1 MIIKELKELNLP
13 CKPCSSVEEGE
24 KIGTKLLDYLNESK
38 TGIGLAANQIGIN
51 ARVCV
56 IICKEPVVLVNPEII
71 EKSEE
76 LFVFGEGCLSFPDA
90 YVKTKR
96 HKWVKVKAD
105 NHESELMFSVWN
117 VNKGEEG
124 YDKDKYLD
132 YAYETACVQHEID
145 HLDGVTMFDREF
157 VIEPTKRAYD
167 KIGRNEKVEIT
178 NGKESKMMKWKKA
191 EPLIKTGDW
200 SLSFGTAEVVE

>member
-1 MIIKELKELNLP
+1 MIVKELKELNQP
-13 CKPCSSVEEGE
+13 CEPCSSVEEGE
-24 KIGTKLLDYLNESK
+24 KIGTKLLDFLNNSE

-51 ARVCV
+51 KRVCV
-56 IICKEPVVLVNPEII
+56 INCKEPVVLINPEII

-76 LFVFGEGCLSFPDA
+76 LFVFGEGCLSFPDD

-96 HKWVKVKAD
+96 YKWVKVKAD

-117 VNKGEEG
+117 TKPGEEG

-145 HLDGVTMFDREF
+145 HLDGITMHERQF
-157 VIEPTKRAYD
+157 IMEPTKRAYD
-167 KIGRNEKVEIT
+167 KIGRNQKVEIT
-178 NGKESKMMKWKKA
+178 NGTETKLLKWKKA
-191 EPLIKTGDW
+191 EGLVSKGNWQLT
-200 SLSFGTAEVVE
+200 